1 MRQNLIMKKKNKR
14 SSLEEQSLKKAPD
27 QKLDLKRVDLPVKGM
42 SCVSCALNIEKALS
56 QLPGVKQAEVNFPAS
71 KATLFFEP
79 EFIKPDMAVSKIRE
93 LGYDVVPSEV
103 ELTIEGMSCASC
115 VARIE
120 TELKKTSG
128 ILEASV
134 NLATKMARVSYL
146 ESLIRPEE
154 IRKIINQLGYNASI
168 ILDKEKAAFLPE
180 VIAQKEYFKLRN
192 HFLGAI
198 ILAAIIFFAS
208 MPHWFPFMPSWL
220 QSPLVLWLLA
230 TPVQFYF
237 GWPFLSGAWKAL
249 RHRQANMNTLVSL
262 GTLAAYF
269 YSVLASIF
277 PQLFLRAGLKP
288 ELYFDTSAFIIALI
302 LFGRMLETKAK
313 SRTSGAIQRLIALK
327 PKTARVVRDGRE
339 IEIPVEEI
347 RVGETIVVRP
357 GEKIPVDGVIIE
369 GQSSVDESM
378 LTGESLPV
386 DKKPGDQV
394 IGATVNRSGS
404 FVFQATQIGEDTVL
418 AQIIRLVEQAQLSK
432 APIQRLADKVAGV
445 FVPAVMAVAL
455 LTFFIWLFFGPEPG
469 LTRALLNMVSVLV
482 IACPCALG
490 LATPTAILVGTGK
503 GAERGILIKGGENL
517 ERAHRL
523 SAVVF
528 DKTGTLTKGEPSV
541 TDIIP
546 LNNWNERDVL
556 EAAAIAEQRSEH
568 PLAKAIL
575 KEAQNRGLSLKPV
588 DDFQLFEGLG
598 VEVTYG
604 ERRIAVGSLNF
615 LKEKKID
622 LTKLDGVINQLL
634 SEGKTLA
641 GVVFNEE
648 IVGLIALA
656 DTLKETSLEAIKKLK
671 AMGIE
676 LFLVTGDT
684 RQAAEALARQIGL
697 SNVSYEKR
705 PEDKVKIVHELQ
717 EKGHVVAMVGDG
729 INDAPVLAA
738 ADMGIAI
745 GTGTD
750 IAIEAAD
757 IVLMTGDLQAV
768 ARAIELSRQTMKTI
782 KQNLF
787 WAFIYNIIGIPV
799 AAGVLYPFFGLLLN
813 PVIAAAAMAFSSVS
827 VVTNSLRL
835 RWKKL

>member
-1 MRQNLIMKKKNKR
+1 MKKKSKPGSGEDSIPEKLAN
-14 SSLEEQSLKKAPD
+14 
-27 QKLDLKRVDLPVKGM
+27 QKIGLKRVDLPVKGM

-56 QLPGVKQAEVNFPAS
+56 QLPGVKQAEVNFPTS
-71 KATLFFEP
+71 QATIFFEP
-79 EFIKPDMAVSKIRE
+79 GFLKPDRAVSKIRE

-103 ELTIEGMSCASC
+103 KLTIEGMLCASC

-120 TELKKTSG
+120 AELRKTMG

-134 NLATKMARVSYL
+134 NLTTKTARVSYL

-154 IRKIINQLGYNASI
+154 IREIINRIGYKASI
-168 ILDKEKAAFLPE
+168 IQDKEKVAFLPE
-180 VIAQKEYFKLRN
+180 AIARKEYLKLRY

-198 ILAAIIFFAS
+198 ILATIIFLAS
-208 MPHWFPFMPSWL
+208 MPHRFPFMPSWL
-220 QSPLVLWLLA
+220 QSPFILWLLA

-249 RHRQANMNTLVSL
+249 LHRQANMNTLVSI
-262 GTLAAYF
+262 GTLSAYF
-269 YSVLASIF
+269 YSVLASVL
-277 PQLFLRAGLKP
+277 PRLFLRAGLKP

-302 LFGRMLETKAK
+302 LFGRMLESKAR
-313 SRTSGAIQRLIALK
+313 SRTSGAIQRLMALK
-327 PKTARVVRDGRE
+327 PKTARVVREDRE

-347 RVGETIVVRP
+347 KVGEMVVVRP

-404 FVFQATQIGEDTVL
+404 FLFQATQIGEETVL

-445 FVPAVMAVAL
+445 FVPAVLAIAFF
-455 LTFFIWLFFGPEPG
+455 TFFIWFLFGPEPG
-469 LTRALLNMVSVLV
+469 LTRALLNMVSVMV

-503 GAERGILIKGGENL
+503 GAERGILIKGGEIL
-517 ERAHRL
+517 ERAHRV

-528 DKTGTLTKGEPSV
+528 DKTGTLTKGEARV
-541 TDIIP
+541 TEIIP
-546 LNNWNERDVL
+546 LDNWKEKDVL

-568 PLAKAIL
+568 PLARAIL
-575 KEAQNRGLSLKPV
+575 KEAEKQGLTLKPAG
-588 DDFQLFEGLG
+588 DFQLFEGLG
-598 VEVTYG
+598 VEVVFG
-604 ERRIAVGSLNF
+604 DKRIGVGSLN
-615 LKEKKID
+615 LLREKKID
-622 LTKLDGVINQLL
+622 LTKVDGVINQLL

-641 GVVFNEE
+641 GVFSNEE
-648 IVGLIALA
+648 LVGLIALA
-656 DTLKETSLEAIKKLK
+656 DALKETSLEAIERLK
-671 AMGIE
+671 ALELE

-684 RQAAEALARQIGL
+684 RQAAEALGRQTRIK
-697 SNVSYEKR
+697 NVFYEKR
-705 PEDKVKIVHELQ
+705 PEDKVKIVRELQ

-729 INDAPVLAA
+729 LNDAPVLAA
-738 ADMGIAI
+738 ADIGIAI

-782 KQNLF
+782 RQNLF
-787 WAFIYNIIGIPV
+787 WAFIYNVLGIPV

-813 PVIAAAAMAFSSVS
+813 PVMAAAAMAFSSVS